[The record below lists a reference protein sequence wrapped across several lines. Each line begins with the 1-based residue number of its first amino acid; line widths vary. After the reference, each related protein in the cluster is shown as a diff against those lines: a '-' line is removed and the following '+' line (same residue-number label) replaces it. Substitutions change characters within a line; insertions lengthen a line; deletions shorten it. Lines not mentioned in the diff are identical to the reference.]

1 MLPAFLTTLLF
12 SISGVTAMRSTKFLP
27 SLEANFWRLTL
38 ATLFLGLYAHTFGA
52 GIRGPAF
59 PWFIISGFI
68 GFGIGDIALYLAY
81 PKLGSRLVV
90 LIVHCV
96 AAPLAAATEWIWLG
110 VPMTGRE
117 AMASALILGGVATA
131 LYPDRKAGPALKAGF
146 MAGVGFALI
155 AAGGQGWGAV
165 LSRRAFA
172 VAREAGQSIDGLS
185 AAYQRIL
192 AGVALSALTFLW
204 IKTRRP
210 APLPPASGNISRSQ
224 PAPSAL
230 RQAAPWVLINS
241 IAGPT
246 LGVGCFQWA
255 LATRGTGVVLPIVA
269 LTPLVI
275 IPFSMWFEKERPT
288 RRSLAG
294 GLIAVSGAVLHAA
307 SH

>member
-1 MLPAFLTTLLF
+1 MFPAFLTTLLF

-38 ATLFLGLYAHTFGA
+38 ATLFLGLYAHTLGA
-52 GIRGPAF
+52 GIGGPAF
-59 PWFIISGFI
+59 PWFVVSGFI

-96 AAPLAAATEWIWLG
+96 AAPLAAATEWLWLG

-131 LYPDRKAGPALKAGF
+131 LYPDRKAGPALKTGF

-172 VAREAGQSIDGLS
+172 VARDAGQSIDGLS

-192 AGVALSALTFLW
+192 AGIALSALTFLW
-204 IKTRRP
+204 IKTRRQP
-210 APLPPASGNISRSQ
+210 TTTSVPTPTPTSG
-224 PAPSAL
+224 PSNL
-230 RQAAPWVLINS
+230 RKAAPWVLINS
-241 IAGPT
+241 IAGPA

-288 RRSLAG
+288 RRSLLG